1 MARGSREGTNI
12 WLVLEREI
20 YAVGIE
26 RTLESGI
33 GYLGQFRVL
42 G

>member
-12 WLVLEREI
+12 WLVLDREI

-26 RTLESGI
+26 RIPESGI
-33 GYLGQFRVL
+33 RYNVRPV
-42 G
+42 